1 MINRQMLIKMLKLN
15 FKPDVRNNTI
25 TSLAILYTVVKLSI
39 ILPCILA
46 ISGCS
51 FIISNATGDLVSN
64 LSAAIL
70 NNDDLVTVEAGGPAY
85 LLMVDG
91 LVQGEPDNVSLLC
104 SAAKLYTAYTAVFIK
119 DKDRAKKL
127 TNKAISY
134 AFRAACAHRPE
145 ACSLRSSR
153 YQTFVDIISGMD
165 VKDVPVL
172 YALGEAWTGWIQAHK
187 DSLIAIAELSRVEAI
202 MKRIVELNESYEDGG
217 AHFYLGVFTTLL
229 PPALGG
235 RAEEGRNH
243 FEQAIEISGG
253 RNLMVKVTFARQYA
267 RLMFDRKLHD
277 RLLYEVLKADPN
289 APGYT
294 LINTLARQE
303 AQELLD
309 SADNYF

>member
-1 MINRQMLIKMLKLN
+1 MLKL
-15 FKPDVRNNTI
+15 KPDLKNNISARLTI
-25 TSLAILYTVVKLSI
+25 LHTSLKLLL
-39 ILPCILA
+39 ILPGILA
-46 ISGCS
+46 ITGCS
-51 FIISNATGDLVSN
+51 FIISKATGDLVSN

-70 NNDDLVTVEAGGPAY
+70 NNDDLATVESGGPAY

-91 LVQGEPDNVSLLC
+91 LVQGEPDSVSLLS
-104 SAAKLYTAYTAVFIK
+104 SAAKLYTAYTSVFIK
-119 DKDRAKKL
+119 DKVRAKKL
-127 TNKAISY
+127 TDKALNY
-134 AFRAACAHRPE
+134 AFRAVCSRRPE
-145 ACSLRSSR
+145 ACSMRSSR
-153 YQTFVDIISGMD
+153 YQTFVDIIAEMN

-172 YALGEAWTGWIQAHK
+172 YSLGEAWAGWIQAHK

-202 MKRIVELNESYEDGG
+202 MKRVVELNELYEDGG
-217 AHFYLGVFTTLL
+217 AHFYLGVFSTLL

-235 RAEEGRNH
+235 RTEEGRKH
-243 FEQAIEISGG
+243 FEKAIEISGG

-277 RLLYEVLKADPN
+277 RLLLEVLKADPN
-289 APGYT
+289 FPGYT

>member
-1 MINRQMLIKMLKLN
+1 MLKLN
-15 FKPDVRNNTI
+15 FIPDVRNNISTR
-25 TSLAILYTVVKLSI
+25 LATLHTVVKLSL

-46 ISGCS
+46 IAGCS
-51 FIISNATGDLVSN
+51 FIISKATGNLVSN

-70 NNDDLVTVEAGGPAY
+70 NNDDLATVESGAPAY

-127 TNKAISY
+127 TNKAKSY

-145 ACSLRSSR
+145 ICSLRSSR
-153 YQTFVDIISGMD
+153 YQTFVDIIAGMNA
-165 VKDVPVL
+165 KDVPVL
-172 YALGEAWTGWIQAHK
+172 YALGEAWVGWIQAHK

-202 MKRIVELNESYEDGG
+202 MKRIVELNELYEDGG
-217 AHFYLGVFTTLL
+217 AHFYLGVFSTLL

-289 APGYT
+289 SPGYT

>member
-1 MINRQMLIKMLKLN
+1 MLKLN
-15 FKPDVRNNTI
+15 FIPDVTNKKNTR
-25 TSLAILYTVVKLSI
+25 LAILLTVVKLLL
-39 ILPCILA
+39 ILPGICA
-46 ISGCS
+46 IAGCS
-51 FIISNATGDLVSN
+51 FIISKATGDLVGN

-70 NNDDLVTVEAGGPAY
+70 NNNDLATVESGGPAY

-104 SAAKLYTAYTAVFIK
+104 SAAKLYTAYTTVFIK
-119 DKDRAKKL
+119 DEVRAKKL
-127 TNKAISY
+127 TDKALSY
-134 AFRAACAHRPE
+134 AFRAVCARRPE
-145 ACSLRSSR
+145 ACSMRSNR
-153 YQTFVDIISGMD
+153 YRAFVEVIAGMN

-172 YALGEAWTGWIQAHK
+172 YALGEAWAGWIQAHK

-202 MKRIVELNESYEDGG
+202 MKRVVELDELYEDGS
-217 AHFYLGVFTTLL
+217 AHFYLGVFSTLL

-235 RAEEGRNH
+235 RAEEGRKH
-243 FEQAIEISGG
+243 FEQAIEMSGG

-277 RLLYEVLKADPN
+277 RLLHEVLKANPN
-289 APGYT
+289 LPGYA
-294 LINTLARQE
+294 LINTLARKE